1 MRKSPQS
8 KKLTQS
14 VLSHHSLPVPGS
26 DGDKES
32 RGRVLVVGGEA
43 SLPGAVILAG
53 TAALRAGAGKL
64 QLASVSSVSTAIG
77 VAVPESMSIGLRETN
92 GAIHPS
98 AARALREHVAGADAL
113 LIGPGTRQ
121 RRSNVWLVQS
131 LLDLPT
137 NAAIV
142 LDAAALEVL
151 RENFGALGDHE
162 GNTVLTPHIAEMA
175 MMLSIK
181 EEAVRAGAAHIAVDA
196 AAAFGAV
203 VALKGPTT
211 YIASPAGELFRYEG
225 GDVGLATSGSGDTLA
240 GIVAALLARGAEPLT
255 AALWAV
261 HLHGEA
267 GNVLSQR
274 MGRIGFLARELLD
287 EIPPLMH
294 AASSNDATEMRK
306 AH

>member
-8 KKLTQS
+8 KKLTGS
-14 VLSHHSLPVPGS
+14 ILANHVLPTPGS
-26 DGDKES
+26 DGDKEA

-64 QLASVSSVSTAIG
+64 QLASVASVSTAIG
-77 VAVPESMSIGLRETN
+77 VAVPEAMSIGLRETN

-98 AARALREHVAGADAL
+98 AARALREHVASTDAL

-137 NAAIV
+137 EAAIV

-151 RENFGALGDHE
+151 RENFGALGNHE
-162 GNTVLTPHIAEMA
+162 GNTVLTPHSGEMA

-181 EEAVRAGAAHIAVDA
+181 EEAVIAGAAHIAVDA

-211 YIASPAGELFRYEG
+211 FIASPTGELFRYES

-240 GIVAALLARGAEPLT
+240 GIIAALLARGADPLT
-255 AALWAV
+255 ATLWGV

-267 GNVLSQR
+267 GNALAARV
-274 MGRIGFLARELLD
+274 GRIGYLARELLD
-287 EIPPLMH
+287 EIPRP
-294 AASSNDATEMRK
+294 MRS
-306 AH
+306 